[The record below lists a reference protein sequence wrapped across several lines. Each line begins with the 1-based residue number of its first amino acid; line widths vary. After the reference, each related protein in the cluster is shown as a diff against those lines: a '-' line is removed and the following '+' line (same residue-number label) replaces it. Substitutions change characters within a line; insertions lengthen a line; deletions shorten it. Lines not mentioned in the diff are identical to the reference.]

1 MQNRLGGVYTAQ
13 LPVGLMVKL
22 GRKGRVS
29 YQRTLRPRVDS
40 DLNAGGA
47 VMISFFIKSLLNA
60 FYSYTYRMLF

>member
-40 DLNAGGA
+40 DLNAGAGCGA
-47 VMISFFIKSLLNA
+47 QLDKKNFEAGRWEV
-60 FYSYTYRMLF
+60 